1 MHKAV
6 DIKGIEIASSK
17 MKKQDGFLYIL
28 RHPSRAFAD
37 YGVEEDEYLFKIG
50 VTTRTVN
57 IRLKQHNSDFKK
69 ATGMVV
75 QETGQLWELQ
85 EVYSVQNVY
94 LAESMFWGNTRF
106 ADIPFLGGI
115 EVMPMKPDEV
125 KQAIDAVLRLA
136 NGAARVES

>member
-1 MHKAV
+1 
-6 DIKGIEIASSK
+6 

-28 RHPSRAFAD
+28 RHPSRSFAD
-37 YGVEEDEYLFKIG
+37 YGVEEGEYLFKIG

-57 IRLKQHNSDFKK
+57 IRLKQHNTDFKK
-69 ATGMVV
+69 AAGMVV
-75 QETGQLWELQ
+75 QETGQLWELI

-94 LAESMFWGNTRF
+94 AAETIFWKNTRF

-125 KQAIDAVLRLA
+125 QQAIDAVLKLS
-136 NGAARVES
+136 NGATRVES